1 MGYLPQRWLYLL
13 LLFVSAALA
22 VWIGFFLLTPEE
34 AVTTIRKGGYWLMAA
49 TVGLFAHS
57 LFRFLRAVRR
67 DEAVESVDWLRWLM
81 IIAIGVSVH
90 IHEPHG
96 FKIIMDELVLGATS
110 MSMHMDRE
118 VFCPLQIHN
127 FDGADLVFG
136 GVIDKRPYF
145 FAFLLSGLHDLT
157 GYRPENAFVLN
168 AGLTVLLLGL
178 VGILATRVTNR
189 QGGRLAVLL
198 LAGLPLL
205 TINATGGGFEILN
218 LCMIAVTMLAAIS
231 YLERNDAVS
240 LNFLLMSG
248 LLLAQTRYES
258 VLFIAP
264 VGLIIAIGWWRMRSI
279 KLTIPLLCTPL
290 FLVPYPLLNS
300 IFQAYKTFWQLPAH
314 LESPFSLEFLPN
326 NLSHAV
332 AFLFEFSPLQSNSV
346 LLSGLG
352 VIALVFFSLFFV
364 RRTLVLHSLPA
375 AHLVLLLFG
384 TVTLANFLLLMCYH
398 WGQIDQFEVSR
409 LALPLM
415 LLMALAVPFVLM
427 DFKPSKKVWNGFI
440 AVASVFFFFVAIPNS
455 ARSYP
460 TERYLAY
467 RETDWFL
474 DCIRTH
480 QNEGAYFVIPSPLP
494 AVILRQSTCSNTNF
508 SIRAP
513 EIDYH
518 LKRGTYS
525 KVYVFQS
532 YAENLV
538 TGELIESENSVIG
551 DEYELELLEE
561 RKFGIGWRSR
571 ISLVTGVNPR
581 PREDGEVD
589 ELRLIRREVNLRN
602 MDDSE
607 DSRIRREFVD
617 MLP

>member
-1 MGYLPQRWLYLL
+1 M
-13 LLFVSAALA
+13 AI
-22 VWIGFFLLTPEE
+22 WIGFFSLSPEE
-34 AVTTIRKGGYWLMAA
+34 AVTVIRKGGYWVMAA
-49 TVGLFAHS
+49 TVGLFALS
-57 LFRFLRAVRR
+57 VVQYLRAVRLG
-67 DEAVESVDWLRWLM
+67 EATESMDWIRWLM
-81 IIAIGVSVH
+81 VIAAGILLQ

-96 FKIIMDELVLGATS
+96 FKIIMDELVLEATS

-157 GYRPENAFVLN
+157 GYRPENAFFLN
-168 AGLTVLLLGL
+168 AVLTVVLLGL
-178 VGILATRVTNR
+178 VGALTARLTNR
-189 QGGRLAVLL
+189 YGGRLAVLL

-205 TINATGGGFEILN
+205 AINATGGGFEILN
-218 LCMIAVTMLAAIS
+218 LCMITITMLAAVS
-231 YLERNDAVS
+231 YLQRNDAAS

-248 LLLAQTRYES
+248 ILLAQTRYES
-258 VLFIAP
+258 VLFIVP
-264 VGLIIAIGWWRMRSI
+264 VGLIIAIGWLRMRSI
-279 KLTIPLLCTPL
+279 KLTVPILCAPLL
-290 FLVPYPLLNS
+290 LVPYPLLNS

-314 LESPFSLEFLPN
+314 LESPFSLEFLPG

-332 AFLFEFSPLQSNSV
+332 AFLFEFTPLQSNSI
-346 LLSGLG
+346 LLSFTG
-352 VIALVFFSLFFV
+352 VVALVFFGLFFL
-364 RRTLVLHSLPA
+364 RRALHLHDLPA

-384 TVTLANFLLLMCYH
+384 VVILANFLLLMCYH
-398 WGQIDQFEVSR
+398 WGQIDQYEVSR

-415 LLMALAVPFVLM
+415 LLMALTVPFVLM
-427 DFKPSKKVWNGFI
+427 DFKPSQTVWSGFVSVS
-440 AVASVFFFFVAIPNS
+440 AVFFFFVALPIS

-474 DCIRTH
+474 DFIREH
-480 QNEGAYFVIPSPLP
+480 KDEGAYFVIPSPLP
-494 AVILRQSTCSNTNF
+494 AVILREATCSNTNF
-508 SIRAP
+508 KIRAP

-525 KVYVFQS
+525 RVYVFQHF
-532 YAENLV
+532 AENLV
-538 TGELIESENSVIG
+538 TGELVETENSLIG

-571 ISLVTGVNPR
+571 ISLLTRVIPKPR
-581 PREDGEVD
+581 DEDDVD
-589 ELRLIRREVNLRN
+589 ELRMIRREVNLRN

-607 DSRIRREFVD
+607 ESRIRRDFVD